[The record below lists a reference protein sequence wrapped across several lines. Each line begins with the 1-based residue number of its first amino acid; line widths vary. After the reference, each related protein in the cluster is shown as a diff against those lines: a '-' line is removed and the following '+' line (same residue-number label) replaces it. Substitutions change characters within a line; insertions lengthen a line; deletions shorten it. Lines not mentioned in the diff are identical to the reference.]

1 MESKKYDGDKVN
13 RAIDSLVNNKPTR
26 KGNNFLI
33 CGNCFWMVSA
43 LSVSTTNKNKMGN
56 TKCPICAYKTHNFFI

>member
-1 MESKKYDGDKVN
+1 MESKKGGENKVN
-13 RAIDSLVNNKPTR
+13 GAIYSHINNKPTR

-43 LSVSTTNKNKMGN
+43 LSISHPNKNKIGN
-56 TKCPICAYKTHNFFI
+56 SKCPICAYKTHNFFI

>member
-1 MESKKYDGDKVN
+1 MESKKDDENKAN
-13 RAIDSLVNNKPTR
+13 RAIDSLINNKPSR

-43 LSVSTTNKNKMGN
+43 LSISNHGKNKIGN
-56 TKCPICAYKTHNFFI
+56 SKCHICAYKTHNFFI